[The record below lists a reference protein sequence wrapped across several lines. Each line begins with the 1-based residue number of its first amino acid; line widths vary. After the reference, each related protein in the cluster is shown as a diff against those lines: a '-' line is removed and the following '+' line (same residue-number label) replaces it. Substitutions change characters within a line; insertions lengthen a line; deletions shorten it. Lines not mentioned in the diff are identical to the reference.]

1 LNNTADDRQARADC
15 RAEQAAAAASP
26 QVMDA
31 AAVQAVVDAA
41 VTQAAAQHQADLAA
55 ANAANALAL
64 HQAIAA
70 LPVAPAAGAVAAAGA
85 PAAVFALTPGSA
97 NPGQPWDYTM
107 SESLKIYTH
116 ASAKLL
122 DTPFNGGNKALKV
135 LLVATGHRGRHMD
148 GMNCSPSQIKWLRPQ
163 QTRIC

>member
-1 LNNTADDRQARADC
+1 
-15 RAEQAAAAASP
+15 
-26 QVMDA
+26 MDA

-41 VTQAAAQHQADLAA
+41 VAQAAAQHQADLAA
-55 ANAANALAL
+55 ANAANAIAL
-64 HQAIAA
+64 QQAIAA

-85 PAAVFALTPGSA
+85 PAAVFALTPGLA

-107 SESLKIYTH
+107 SEGLRIYTH

-122 DTPFNGGNKALKV
+122 DTTFMEVLK
-135 LLVATGHRGRHMD
+135 LLRCSYLRLGSEVRYMD